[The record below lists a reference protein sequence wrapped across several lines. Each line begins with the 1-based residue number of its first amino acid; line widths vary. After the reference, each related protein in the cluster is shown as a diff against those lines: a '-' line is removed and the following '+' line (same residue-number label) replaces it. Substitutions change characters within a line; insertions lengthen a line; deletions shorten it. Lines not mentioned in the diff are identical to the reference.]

1 MLGKKRRQA
10 THTAPRAM
18 SATPTPSQ
26 ATGSEMSPTQRV
38 PARVRPGTSNTSQAR
53 SLAGPGDVP
62 VKGRVPAPV
71 ATTTSCTVRP
81 AMNAALGILLA
92 GTRVNRRKAASGS
105 RTATTGS
112 LAAARKAT
120 TAASPTSRRDAGF
133 QSSTS
138 AVTGTRNQC
147 RFATEEKT
155 SSCPTGTR
163 STAAATTPR
172 RAGRADHAAAAPGT

>member
-1 MLGKKRRQA
+1 
-10 THTAPRAM
+10 
-18 SATPTPSQ
+18 
-26 ATGSEMSPTQRV
+26 
-38 PARVRPGTSNTSQAR
+38 
-53 SLAGPGDVP
+53 
-62 VKGRVPAPV
+62 
-71 ATTTSCTVRP
+71 
-81 AMNAALGILLA
+81 MNAALGILLA
-92 GTRVNRRKAASGS
+92 GTRVNRRRAASGS

-112 LAAARKAT
+112 LAAARKTT

-147 RFATEEKT
+147 RFATEEKI

-172 RAGRADHAAAAPGT
+172 RAAERITPLSARYVTSASALVSSAAPIAIDAAAQCRGSIATAAVSSRGSRWLYPAHGSSSVAGIPRS